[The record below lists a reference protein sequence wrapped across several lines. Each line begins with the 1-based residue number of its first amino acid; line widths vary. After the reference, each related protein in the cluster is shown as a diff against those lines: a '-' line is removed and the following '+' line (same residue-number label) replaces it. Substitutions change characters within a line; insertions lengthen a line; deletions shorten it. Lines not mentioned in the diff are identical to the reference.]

1 MITEQLIS
9 PGSIVVVGGSDDVS
23 KPGGSALKNLT
34 RQNYRGKIYV
44 VNPKGKNIQGK
55 ETFPSVEEL
64 PAVDCAILAIP
75 AKMCVEA
82 VRTLCEKKGC
92 KALIIYSAGFQEN
105 SAEGARYERE
115 IVECAD
121 RCGASVIG
129 PNCIGVATPH
139 YAGIFT
145 QPVSNLSPDGIDII
159 SGSGATVVFI
169 MEAAWQHGIR
179 FANVFSVGNSAQTGV
194 EDVLKYMDE
203 HYIPGKSSPVKL
215 LYIESIADP
224 DLLLRHARSLVL
236 KGARIAAIKAGY
248 SETGSRAA
256 SSHTGALATPDA
268 AVNALFRKAG
278 IVRAYSREE
287 LVNIASVM
295 MYPRPV
301 GSRMA
306 IVTHAGGPA
315 VMLTDILST
324 SGVEIPKLSGEKA
337 DALLSEL
344 YLGSSV
350 GNPIDFLATGTGVQ
364 LSRILEACERDF
376 DVDSIAVIFGCP
388 GLSDVTDVYKG
399 LLEKISECRKPIY
412 SILPSIINAKDA
424 IETFQK
430 MGGISFNDEA
440 AFGEAFVKVM
450 NTPAPEEEII
460 APAVDKQMIRSVI
473 EGCQDGFLP
482 PRQVQLLLDAA
493 GIGRVKEMV
502 AGNVEE
508 ALEAAREIG
517 YPVAMKVIG
526 PIHKTDVGGVSLN
539 VNDDNTLS
547 TEFTR
552 MMSIEGTSGILLQP
566 MLYGTELFIGAK
578 REEKFGTVVMCGLG
592 GIFIETLKDTGTA
605 LAPVSRREAEKMI
618 TGLKGYGILA
628 GTRGKEGVNTVLFNE
643 AIRRVS
649 ALCMAAPEISEMDLN
664 PLLGNARTVTVVDA
678 RIKIKKQ

>member
-23 KPGGSALKNLT
+23 KPGGSALKNLINL
-34 RQNYRGKIYV
+34 NYKGRIYV

-55 ETFPSVEEL
+55 ETFPSLEEL
-64 PAVDCAILAIP
+64 PPVDCAILAIP

-145 QPVSNLSPDGIDII
+145 QPVSNLSPNGIDII

-169 MEAAWQHGIR
+169 MEAARQHGIR

-224 DLLLRHARSLVL
+224 DLLLKHARSLVL

-295 MYPRPV
+295 MCPRPV
-301 GSRMA
+301 GNRMA

-337 DALLSEL
+337 DELLSEL

-350 GNPIDFLATGTGVQ
+350 GNPIDFLATGTGAQ

-399 LLEKISECRKPIY
+399 LLKKIKECRKPVY

-430 MGGISFNDEA
+430 MGGISFNDEV

-473 EGCQDGFLP
+473 EECQDGFLP

-508 ALEAAREIG
+508 ALEAVREIG

-649 ALCMAAPEISEMDLN
+649 ALCTAAPEISEMDLN

-678 RIKIKKQ
+678 RIKIKK